1 MHFIG
6 DVMDKVEIIEKR
18 VEGNFIIF
26 TGMYYPDEKDTTK
39 KIKFEQRVASD
50 FLMSEDTRKDTMN
63 KLLEAGRNRWN
74 LNQIA
79 TDKSGAFDLPT
90 TFTPTD
96 ATKTPIE
103 TPKTEQQ
110 IFDEAVMGLEQKKRY
125 LDLGLITQAEYDIE
139 LAKVKLLM
147 PKPSI
152 EK

>member
-1 MHFIG
+1 
-6 DVMDKVEIIEKR
+6 MDKVEIIEKQ
-18 VEGNFIIF
+18 VTGNIIIF
-26 TGMYYPDEKDTTK
+26 TGLYYPDEKDINT

-50 FLMSEDTRKDTMN
+50 FLMSEDTQKEAMQ

-74 LNQIA
+74 INQIA

-96 ATKTPIE
+96 TVKTPIE
-103 TPKTEQQ
+103 TPPTAED
-110 IFDEAVMGLEQKKRY
+110 IFNNAVMGLEQKKRY
-125 LDLGLITQAEYDIE
+125 LDLGLITAEEYATE
-139 LAKVKLLM
+139 LTKVKLLM

>member
-1 MHFIG
+1 
-6 DVMDKVEIIEKR
+6 
-18 VEGNFIIF
+18 
-26 TGMYYPDEKDTTK
+26 
-39 KIKFEQRVASD
+39 
-50 FLMSEDTRKDTMN
+50 MSEDSQKEAMQ

-74 LNQIA
+74 INQIA

-96 ATKTPIE
+96 TIKTPIE
-103 TPKTEQQ
+103 TPPTNEQ
-110 IFDEAVMGLEQKKRY
+110 IFQNALQVLEQKKRY
-125 LDLGLITQAEYDIE
+125 FDLGLITKEEYDIE